1 MQSVNRNRRNQTGS
15 NAMQFLKF
23 IMSSWVEI
31 LLDALLCVSIY
42 FILNTVELDF
52 DLIVFIILSIALVGL
67 IRLIVRYESDKRFWA
82 DVDNLIHAGVDAF
95 DLNVLI
101 HEPQTYQGRITYA
114 AVDALISQYAHSI
127 QNNQSQLKEQKEFI
141 ETWIHEIKT
150 PLAASYLIA
159 DHYPGASAIELKRQ
173 LSRIEAYTE
182 QALFYARMQSLDRD
196 FIVKPARVLH
206 MVNEAIKSRSL
217 FLIENDIHIKTH
229 NLNHEVLCD
238 EKWMIFIIGQLIDNA
253 IKYCDSTKEIS
264 YLEFSLSKGSGDVE
278 DTYILSVID
287 NGIGISQSDLLRV
300 FDKGFTGVNGRMVA
314 KEKATGIGL
323 YLVERLAHKM
333 GVQIDITSSEGDYTK
348 VDIIFNRL
356 SEDIDI

>member
-1 MQSVNRNRRNQTGS
+1 MPSVNRNKFDHQASSGV
-15 NAMQFLKF
+15 QFHKF
-23 IMSSWVEI
+23 ISASWIEI
-31 LLDALLCVSIY
+31 LLDVILCVAIY
-42 FILNTVELDF
+42 FILSTVDLSFEL
-52 DLIVFIILSIALVGL
+52 IIFIILTVLIVGF
-67 IRLIVRYESDKRFWA
+67 IRLIMRYESDKRFWA
-82 DVDNLIHAGVDAF
+82 DVDNLLDAGVDAF

-101 HEPQTYQGRITYA
+101 HEPMTYQGRITYA
-114 AVDALISQYAHSI
+114 AVDALISQYARSM

-159 DHYPGASAIELKRQ
+159 DHYPGTSAIELKRQ

-196 FIVKPARVLH
+196 FIVRPARVSH

-229 NLNHEVLCD
+229 NLDHEVLCD

-253 IKYCDSTKEIS
+253 IKYRDSTKDVS
-264 YLEFSLSKGSGDVE
+264 YLEFNLSKASGDVE
-278 DTYILSVID
+278 DTFVLSVID
-287 NGIGISQSDLLRV
+287 NGIGISQSDLKRV
-300 FDKGFTGVNGRMVA
+300 FDKGFTGENGRMIA

-323 YLVERLAHKM
+323 YLVEKLAHKM
-333 GVQIDITSSEGDYTK
+333 DVQIDLTSSEGEYTK

-356 SEDIDI
+356 AEDMDI